1 MWNERESPLR
11 IEKRFEFDQY
21 SKISKFMGEIE
32 KLCKER
38 DIYPNI
44 SFGKNFVSLSIFL
57 DNKEISD
64 KEKDFSMDI
73 DKIYFLYSPFRYAS
87 LTCVQST
94 GNHPSLIFNPNNIF
108 RIHTIMNDSFKTR
121 RHLR

>member
-11 IEKRFEFDQY
+11 IEKRFEFEKY
-21 SKISKFMGEIE
+21 SKISKIMRKIE

-57 DNKEISD
+57 DNKEIPD

-73 DKIYFLYSPFRYAS
+73 DKIYLE
-87 LTCVQST
+87 
-94 GNHPSLIFNPNNIF
+94 
-108 RIHTIMNDSFKTR
+108 D
-121 RHLR
+121 